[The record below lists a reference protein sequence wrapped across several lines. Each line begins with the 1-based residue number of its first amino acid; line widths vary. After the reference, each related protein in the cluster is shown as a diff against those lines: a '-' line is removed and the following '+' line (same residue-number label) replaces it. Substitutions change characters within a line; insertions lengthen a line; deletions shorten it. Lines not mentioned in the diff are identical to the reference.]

1 MLWAEFSVLRSF
13 LLFPVPMLFVQKEK
27 PTHEVTA
34 MPGSVGCA
42 PHSCISSGSLTVNRP
57 EISQPVSVLIHQMY
71 HIPYECSVTPISV
84 SPALSLF
91 TCKLSFASY
100 LKRFAFIDLT
110 LVSDYL
116 FLFVLS

>member
-13 LLFPVPMLFVQKEK
+13 LVFPVPMLFVQKEK

-57 EISQPVSVLIHQMY
+57 EISQPVSVLIHQMH

-116 FLFVLS
+116 FLFVLL